1 MDRLCESLDLVEINL
16 FSQIHCKFEEYF
28 RVVANF
34 EYLKES
40 VSLHLRKLKESRGAL
55 ARVKSQFL

>member
-1 MDRLCESLDLVEINL
+1 MVEINL
-16 FSQIHCKFEEYF
+16 FSQIHIKFEEYF

-40 VSLHLRKLKESRGAL
+40 VSLHLKKIGESRKAIKK
-55 ARVKSQFL
+55 VKS